1 MVRML
6 LVAKG
11 TDDPVRLLQTA
22 ARDHIPV
29 NPSAAK
35 SEDWSLPEPAS
46 SIPNS
51 TERDSID
58 QIIEEIKLSD
68 WYREQIV
75 DRRISE
81 AKSGRVGS

>member
-1 MVRML
+1 ML
-6 LVAKG
+6 LVTKE
-11 TDDPVRLLQTA
+11 TEDPARLLQIA

-29 NPSAAK
+29 HPSAAK

-46 SIPNS
+46 SIPS
-51 TERDSID
+51 SSERDSID

-75 DRRISE
+75 NRRVFE
-81 AKSGRVGS
+81 AKCGRVGS